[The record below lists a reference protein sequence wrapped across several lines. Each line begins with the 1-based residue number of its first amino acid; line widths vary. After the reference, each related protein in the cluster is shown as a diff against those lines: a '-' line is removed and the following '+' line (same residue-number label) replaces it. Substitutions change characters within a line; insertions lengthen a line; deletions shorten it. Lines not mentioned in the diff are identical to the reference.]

1 MSAADPAA
9 HLAITCVVTDDHDL
23 VLSATTT
30 VLEGAGYSV
39 VGAQSTGEDALRE
52 IEATQPVF
60 AVVDYELPDMTGV
73 ELAERIRDVAPHTL
87 LLLHSARLDSS
98 MVASALDAGI
108 RGIVVKG
115 SATRLLD
122 AVHEIQEGVVYVDPS
137 LAPRGADE
145 PEPAQHV

>member
-1 MSAADPAA
+1 MSAADPAP
-9 HLAITCVVTDDHDL
+9 HLPITCVVTDDHDL
-23 VLSATTT
+23 VLTATTS

-52 IEATQPVF
+52 IEATQPDF

-73 ELAERIRDVAPHTL
+73 ELAERILVIAPHTL

-98 MVASALDAGI
+98 MVAPALEAGI

-122 AVHEIQEGVVYVDPS
+122 AVSDVQEGVVYVDPA
-137 LAPRGADE
+137 LAPWADE
-145 PEPAQHV
+145 PEPAQRL